1 MAGLIHMTKS
11 LAMEWVDHGIRV
23 NPIGPGYIA
32 PKSTDLG
39 MKSTNEV
46 LDNYLGVM

>member
-32 PKSTDLG
+32 PHVHRSGD
-39 MKSTNEV
+39 EIHQ
-46 LDNYLGVM
+46 